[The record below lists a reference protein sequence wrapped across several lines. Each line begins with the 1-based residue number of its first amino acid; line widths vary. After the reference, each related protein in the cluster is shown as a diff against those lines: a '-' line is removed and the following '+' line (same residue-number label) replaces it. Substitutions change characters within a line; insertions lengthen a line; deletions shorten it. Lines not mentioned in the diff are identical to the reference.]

1 MKILLEKMRFHAF
14 HGVMPEENV
23 VGGEYEVSVTL
34 EVDFSRTMEGD
45 DLEGTVNYAVVYD
58 LVSREMRTPSKLIEH
73 VAGRILKSLKRE
85 FPQVES
91 IEVRLSKL
99 NPPVSG
105 DVARATVVV
114 EA

>member
-1 MKILLEKMRFHAF
+1 MRFHAF

-34 EVDFSRTMEGD
+34 EVDFSRAMEGD